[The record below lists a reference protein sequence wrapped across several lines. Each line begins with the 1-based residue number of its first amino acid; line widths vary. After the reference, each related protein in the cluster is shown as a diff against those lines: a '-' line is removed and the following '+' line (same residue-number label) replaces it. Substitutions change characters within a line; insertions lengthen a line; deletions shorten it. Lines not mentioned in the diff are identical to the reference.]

1 MSPRRTVLL
10 GLLADPGL
18 ASEIAEPLADRLPQL
33 LARTVDNGLR
43 WRVKLVRDQFAAD
56 EHGSVRHVVGMVR
69 EQVVK
74 DRCDL
79 WVCLTDL
86 PRRAGTTPIIADA
99 SAQDGLAVASLP
111 AMGGWGLRHK
121 VADTVTALV
130 GELVGRPR
138 PLPGLARRIEAPTD
152 DIGVRYVA
160 PGRVG
165 RLRMI
170 VGMVRAN
177 RPWRL
182 AVGMSSVLVAALGT
196 GAYTMISSTIWQL
209 GIHSNPLRL
218 LAAMLL
224 SLSAMVA
231 WLISRH
237 HLWER
242 PDDALGRDR
251 AVLYNLTTV
260 ITLVCGVLALYV
272 ALFAVVFAG
281 ATLLLD
287 PAVLQRQVGHPL
299 SLLDHLRLAW
309 LAASVAT
316 IAGALGARLE
326 SEETVL
332 RATYGYRQRRRR
344 KQIAG
349 D

>member
-1 MSPRRTVLL
+1 VPAQRTVLL

-18 ASEIAEPLADRLPQL
+18 ATELAEPLADRLPQL
-33 LARTVDNGLR
+33 LARGVDSGVR
-43 WRVKLVRDQFAAD
+43 WRVTLVRDQFAAD

-69 EQVVK
+69 EQVVE

-86 PRRAGTTPIIADA
+86 PRRAGTDPIIADA

-111 AMGGWGLRHK
+111 AMGGWRLRHK
-121 VADTVTALV
+121 VAATVTALV

-138 PLPGLARRIEAPTD
+138 PLSGLARRIEAPTD

-160 PGRVG
+160 PGHFG

-170 VGMVRAN
+170 AGMVRAN

-182 AVGMSSVLVAALGT
+182 AIGLSSVLVAALGT
-196 GAYTMISSTIWQL
+196 GAYTMISPTIWQL
-209 GIHSNPLRL
+209 GIQSHPLRL

-237 HLWER
+237 RLWER
-242 PDDALGRDR
+242 ADDALGRGR

-260 ITLVCGVLALYV
+260 ITLVCGVLTLYA
-272 ALFAVVFAG
+272 ALFALVLMG

-287 PAVLQRQVGHPL
+287 PAVLQRQIGHPL
-299 SLLDHLRLAW
+299 STVDHLRLAW

-326 SEETVL
+326 SEEAVL
-332 RATYGYRQRRRR
+332 RATYGYRQRKRRE
-344 KQIAG
+344 QFAA

>member
-1 MSPRRTVLL
+1 MPSERTVLL

-18 ASEIAEPLADRLPQL
+18 ATELAQPLADRLPQL
-33 LARTVDNGLR
+33 LTRGVDDGVC
-43 WRVKLVRDQFAAD
+43 WRVTLVRDQFAAD

-69 EQVVK
+69 EQVVE

-86 PRRAGTTPIIADA
+86 PRRAGTNPIIADA
-99 SAQDGLAVASLP
+99 SAEDGLAVASLP
-111 AMGGWGLRHK
+111 AMGGWRLRHK

-130 GELVGRPR
+130 AELVGRPA
-138 PLPGLARRIEAPTD
+138 PLPGLARRVEAPTD

-160 PGRVG
+160 RGLGG

-170 VGMVRAN
+170 AGMVRAN

-182 AVGMSSVLVAALGT
+182 AIGLSSVLVAALGT
-196 GAYTMISSTIWQL
+196 GAYTMISPTVWQL
-209 GIHSNPLRL
+209 GMESHPLRL
-218 LAAMLL
+218 LAVMLL
-224 SLSAMVA
+224 SLAAMVA

-242 PDDALGRDR
+242 PDDAQGRGR

-260 ITLVCGVLALYV
+260 LTLVCGVLVLYA
-272 ALFAVVFAG
+272 ALFVFVLAG

-287 PAVLQRQVGHPL
+287 PAVLQRQIGHPVGV
-299 SLLDHLRLAW
+299 LDHLRLAW

-316 IAGALGARLE
+316 VAGALGARLE
-326 SEETVL
+326 SEEAVL
-332 RATYGYRQRRRR
+332 KATYGYRQRERRE
-344 KQIAG
+344 QFDA